1 MKRCLYFLLL
11 LITLTLLSCKNKQ
24 EVNPVEEKSKVQSEL
39 IDSYLKADSLYKQG
53 IIDVDVMS
61 VFVTHAEQF
70 ADLFPEEQ
78 IAPEY
83 LFKAGVLTMTLA
95 RASNQKE
102 EIAQYA
108 NKSLEIFNQIQK
120 VYPDYEG
127 VKNCIF
133 YRGTTY
139 DDILHDYKSA
149 EIEFR
154 DYIHK
159 YPQDSISQILK
170 VYLVNGLGKSPDEI
184 AADIMKKKR

>member
-1 MKRCLYFLLL
+1 MLL